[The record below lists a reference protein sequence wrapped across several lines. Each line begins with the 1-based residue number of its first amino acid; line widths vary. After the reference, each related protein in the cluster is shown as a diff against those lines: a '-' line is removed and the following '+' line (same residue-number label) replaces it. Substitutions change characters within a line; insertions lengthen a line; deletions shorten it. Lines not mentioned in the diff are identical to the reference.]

1 CATYIFYGR
10 NNLWGE
16 LEYGLDSW

>member
-10 NNLWGE
+10 NNLWGV